1 MDLIRII
8 FFQFALKFP
17 LHNKCKPVNLSQ
29 VFWGYKNDKYYEIE
43 IPKNIGYKQ
52 ALIKDYKL
60 KLMYGWVLC

>member
-1 MDLIRII
+1 MQTCEPFTSILRL
-8 FFQFALKFP
+8 QNRS
-17 LHNKCKPVNLSQ
+17 LH
-29 VFWGYKNDKYYEIE
+29 NDKYYEIE